1 MNKEDF
7 TTLDKQWFTYGNSI
21 HSALNNKEIKQARKF
36 LEEWFERY
44 TQFKDKCVKVSGGD
58 E

>member
-44 TQFKDKCVKVSGGD
+44 TQFKDKCVKEVD
-58 E
+58 HE